1 MKNKIFIILFLGSI
15 VFSSPIMISKVLPAS
30 ASVSDDFNTIE
41 PVIIADNVTF
51 NDNNNVKSEVVL
63 KKEVKNKKNIDV
75 DLDSKKEIKEEIK
88 LKKHDE
94 VETKNQESIKIE
106 TKDDSYFDDALFIG
120 DSRTVGIEAFGGIKN
135 ATFFAS
141 TGMSVYN
148 LPKTKVSIDGL
159 GKVTLDE
166 LLAQKKFG
174 KVYIL
179 LGINELGYELDRT
192 VGKYSE
198 LIEKVKSTQEDVV
211 VYIEANLHVTEKKA
225 KTSERFSNERINQLN
240 SMLESLANGEDIFY
254 IDINEKFDDETGSL
268 PSNFT
273 QDGIHIYAK
282 YYKDWTAWLAENT
295 FEVIG

>member
-15 VFSSPIMISKVLPAS
+15 VFSSPVMISKVLPAS
-30 ASVSDDFNTIE
+30 ASINDEIANVE
-41 PVIIADNVTF
+41 PIIIAENVNF
-51 NDNNNVKSEVVL
+51 DADSDAKNEVIV
-63 KKEVKNKKNIDV
+63 KKEDEKNIKKSS
-75 DLDSKKEIKEEIK
+75 DSENRIDTKEEIEPNQ
-88 LKKHDE
+88 LDE
-94 VETKNQESIKIE
+94 VESKEQDIIKSE
-106 TKDDSYFDDALFIG
+106 DVDYSYFSDALFIG

-135 ATFFAS
+135 ATFFAN

-148 LPKTKVSIDGL
+148 LPKTKVLIDGL

-166 LLAQKKFG
+166 LLNARKFG

-192 VGKYSE
+192 VKKYSE

-211 VYIEANLHVTEKKA
+211 IYIEANLHVTEKKS
-225 KTSERFSNERINQLN
+225 KTSERFSNDRINKLN
-240 SMLESLANGEDIFY
+240 SMLANLANGEDIFY

-282 YYKDWTAWLAENT
+282 YYKDWTSWLVENT
-295 FEVIG
+295 FEVMG